1 MTHERVRLNYRM
13 TKFRKLVGAA
23 AALAAMTA
31 PFGAP
36 GIAQAVT
43 PSVLGG
49 GSGIVVGGQNICTLT
64 TIGRDSGSR
73 LVGFTAGHCGA
84 AGAAI
89 VPENDRDAGTV
100 GTVVSAGSDLDYAVI
115 EFDPAKV
122 TPVNQVGGTTITGLG
137 GPARP
142 PDTVCKEGRT
152 TGRTCG
158 PAYGDMF
165 TGGNSTWTQ
174 TCVVEGDSGA
184 PLVVGT
190 TLVGM
195 VSGYLAVPCLG
206 PQLGTDITAVV
217 ADVNARG
224 GPGAGFQPI

>member
-1 MTHERVRLNYRM
+1 M

-23 AALAAMTA
+23 AAFAALTA

-36 GIAQAVT
+36 GTAQAAT

-64 TIGRDSGSR
+64 TIGRDSGGR
-73 LVGFTAGHCGA
+73 LVGFTAGHCGGA
-84 AGAAI
+84 NAAI
-89 VPENDRDAGTV
+89 VAENDRDAGTL
-100 GTVVSAGSDLDYAVI
+100 GTIVYANNDMDYAVI
-115 EFDPAKV
+115 EFDPGKV

-137 GPARP
+137 GPARF

-158 PAYGDMF
+158 PAYGDML
-165 TGGNSTWTQ
+165 TGGNSTWSQ
-174 TCVVEGDSGA
+174 TCVAEGDSGA

-195 VSGYLAVPCLG
+195 VNGYLAVPCLG
-206 PQLGTDITAVV
+206 PELGADITAVV

-224 GPGAGFQPI
+224 GAGSGFQPI

>member
-1 MTHERVRLNYRM
+1 M

-23 AALAAMTA
+23 AALAAGTA
-31 PFGAP
+31 LFGAP
-36 GIAQAVT
+36 GTAQAEN

-64 TIGRDSGSR
+64 TIGRDSGGR
-73 LVGFTAGHCGA
+73 LVGFTAGHCGDA
-84 AGAAI
+84 NATI
-89 VPENDRDAGTV
+89 VAEGNRDAGTV
-100 GTVVSAGSDLDYAVI
+100 GTVAYSDSTMDYAVI

-122 TPVNQVGGTTITGLG
+122 APVNQVGGTTITALG

-158 PAYGDMF
+158 AAYGDVF
-165 TGGNSTWTQ
+165 TGGNMTWTQ

-224 GPGAGFQPI
+224 GAGAGFQPI

>member
-1 MTHERVRLNYRM
+1 M

-23 AALAAMTA
+23 AASAAVTA
-31 PFGAP
+31 LFGAP
-36 GIAQAVT
+36 GTAQAE
-43 PSVLGG
+43 PSAVLGG

-64 TIGRDSGSR
+64 TIGRDNGGR
-73 LVGFTAGHCGA
+73 LVGFTAAHCGDA
-84 AGAAI
+84 NAAI
-89 VPENDRDAGTV
+89 VPESDRGGGTV
-100 GTVVSAGSDLDYAVI
+100 GTVVFASRELDYSVI
-115 EFDPAKV
+115 EFDAGKV

-158 PAYGDMF
+158 PAYGDML

-195 VSGYLAVPCLG
+195 VSGYLAVPCIG

-224 GPGAGFQPI
+224 GAGAGFQPI

>member
-1 MTHERVRLNYRM
+1 MRFNYRM
-13 TKFRKLVGAA
+13 TKFRKFVGAA
-23 AALAAMTA
+23 AALTAMTA

-36 GIAQAVT
+36 GTAQAAP

-64 TIGRDSGSR
+64 TIGRDSGGR
-73 LVGFTAGHCGA
+73 LVGFTAAHCGEA
-84 AGAAI
+84 NSAI
-89 VPENDRDAGTV
+89 VPESDRDAGTV
-100 GTVVSAGSDLDYAVI
+100 GTVVYANSDLDYSVI
-115 EFDPAKV
+115 EFDPGKV
-122 TPVNQVGGTTITGLG
+122 TPVNHVGGTTITGLG

-158 PAYGDMF
+158 AAYGDMF

-206 PQLGTDITAVV
+206 PELGTDFTAVV

-224 GPGAGFQPI
+224 GAGSGFHPI

>member
-1 MTHERVRLNYRM
+1 M
-13 TKFRKLVGAA
+13 GAA
-23 AALAAMTA
+23 AALAAATA
-31 PFGAP
+31 LFGAP
-36 GIAQAVT
+36 GTAHAE
-43 PSVLGG
+43 PSLALGG

-64 TIGRDSGSR
+64 TIGRDSGGR
-73 LVGFTAGHCGA
+73 LVGFTAAHCG
-84 AGAAI
+84 GAEATI
-89 VPENDRDAGTV
+89 VAEADRDAGTV
-100 GTVVSAGSDLDYAVI
+100 GTVTYADSTMDYSVI
-115 EFDPAKV
+115 VFDPAKV
-122 TPVNQVGGTTITGLG
+122 VPVSQVGGTTITALG
-137 GPARP
+137 GPARY

-158 PAYGDMF
+158 PAYGDVF
-165 TGGNSTWTQ
+165 TAGNLTWTQ

-224 GPGAGFQPI
+224 GAGAGFQPI

>member
-1 MTHERVRLNYRM
+1 M

-23 AALAAMTA
+23 AALAAATA
-31 PFGAP
+31 LFGAP
-36 GIAQAVT
+36 GTAHAE
-43 PSVLGG
+43 PSTVLGG

-64 TIGRDSGSR
+64 TIGRDSSGR
-73 LVGFTAGHCGA
+73 LVGFTAAHCGG
-84 AGAAI
+84 AGATVAA
-89 VPENDRDAGTV
+89 ENNRDAGAV
-100 GTVVSAGSDLDYAVI
+100 GTVDYADSTMDYSVVV
-115 EFDPAKV
+115 FDPGIVA
-122 TPVNQVGGTTITGLG
+122 PVNQVGGTTITGLG

-158 PAYGDMF
+158 VAYGDVF
-165 TGGNSTWTQ
+165 TSGNLTWTQ

-195 VSGYLAVPCLG
+195 VNGYLAVPCLG

-224 GPGAGFQPI
+224 GAGAGFQPI